1 MNVYKAQV
9 NIGVINYRGPNS
21 WQSNPM
27 IIVTVVMWSHAHVQ
41 PCRDT
46 MRWIIV
52 PKNTLCPLTL
62 SLCRAVSPAADRP
75 EKELV
80 NIVFGRGGAEQSG
93 DNGREKTTEME
104 RKDIKMIPLSSKTL
118 GLKAKGGRNL

>member
-1 MNVYKAQV
+1 MNVYKAKV

-27 IIVTVVMWSHAHVQ
+27 IIVTVVMWSHAHTH

-46 MRWIIV
+46 MRWIMV
-52 PKNTLCPLTL
+52 QKNMLYPLTL
-62 SLCRAVSPAADRP
+62 SLCRTVSPAADRP

-80 NIVFGRGGAEQSG
+80 NIVFGEGGGGAEW
-93 DNGREKTTEME
+93 R
-104 RKDIKMIPLSSKTL
+104 
-118 GLKAKGGRNL
+118 